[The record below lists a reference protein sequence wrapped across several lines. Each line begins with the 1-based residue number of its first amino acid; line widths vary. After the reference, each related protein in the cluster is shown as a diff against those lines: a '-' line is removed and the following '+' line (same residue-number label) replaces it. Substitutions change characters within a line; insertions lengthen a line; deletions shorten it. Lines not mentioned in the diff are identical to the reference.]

1 MLTTSKNTRLAIAVL
16 SLGLVAATTTFAD
29 AGVRRAEVNMRLAH
43 QNYRID
49 KELAS
54 GEITAAKAKFLHTED
69 RDLRKE
75 ENTFAKFDKGHIT
88 KFEQKLLNQQEN
100 SVSKQIK

>member
-1 MLTTSKNTRLAIAVL
+1 MLTKNTRLAIAFL
-16 SLGLVAATTTFAD
+16 SLGLVVASTTFAD
-29 AGVRRAEVNMRLAH
+29 AGVRRAQVNMRLAH

-54 GEITAAKAKFLHTED
+54 GKITGAQAKFLHSED
-69 RDLRKE
+69 RNLRKE

-88 KFEQKLLNQQEN
+88 KAEQKLRPAA
-100 SVSKQIK
+100 SV

>member
-1 MLTTSKNTRLAIAVL
+1 MLITLKNTRLAIAVL

-29 AGVRRAEVNMRLAH
+29 AGVRRAEVNMRLAK

-49 KELAS
+49 EERSS
-54 GEITAAKAKFLHTED
+54 GKITAAKAQFLHTED

-75 ENTFAKFDKGHIT
+75 ENTFAKFDKGRIT
-88 KFEQKLLNQQEN
+88 KGEQKLLNQQEN
-100 SVSKQIK
+100 AVSNQIK